1 ASRLARKGAT
11 KEGILQLVEKFKRSL
26 GILFLV
32 ETLQYLKMG
41 GRIGGAKGLLASML
55 KIQPILTIKEGQVDA
70 FKNVRGWNKAR
81 QVMLDTMGETLKAD
95 GQAVIFVGHSD
106 SPQEAEELAERCREK
121 FAPRELNIWE
131 IGSVVGTHAGPG
143 TLAAVYFNEFRPDG

>member
-1 ASRLARKGAT
+1 M
-11 KEGILQLVEKFKRSL
+11 

-106 SPQEAEELAERCREK
+106 SLQEAEELAERCREK

-143 TLAAVYFNEFRPDG
+143 TLAAVYFNEFRQDG